1 VRAPAPRPFGNSLA
15 WSFGGHALLFLAVW
29 LLPRM
34 GWLTPP
40 EFEIEIISPVLGTGP
55 AKLGAPKAFVPGA
68 PAIKNVTE
76 PALKPKDPEVKPP
89 VEPPKDWTLPGPS
102 TKVIEQAPTPQT
114 TPGGEVG
121 GTGTAAKTGGS
132 GEGSDEGVPGGTG
145 DGGTPLSAM
154 PKLLNKDEILALLR
168 RFYPEAERRA
178 CREAD
183 VVVAIH
189 IGRDGGVSSVD
200 VVRTAGPSFDD
211 SAKKVAALMKFS
223 PAVSLSGKPVAV
235 KLPQLMQFRLRD

>member
-1 VRAPAPRPFGNSLA
+1 MRAPAPRPFGNSLA
-15 WSFGGHALLFLAVW
+15 WSFGGHALLFFAVW

-34 GWLTPP
+34 GWLKPP

-55 AKLGAPKAFVPGA
+55 AKLGAPKAFVPGV

-76 PALKPKDPEVKPP
+76 PAIKPKTAPVPP
-89 VEPPKDWTLPGPS
+89 PEPPKDWTLPGPS
-102 TKVIEQAPTPQT
+102 TKVIEQAPAPQT

-154 PKLLNKDEILALLR
+154 PKLLNKDEIMALLR

-178 CREAD
+178 GREGD

-189 IGRDGGVSSVD
+189 IGRDGAVSSVD
-200 VVRTAGPSFDD
+200 VLRSSGPAFDD
-211 SAKKVAALMKFS
+211 SAKKVAALMRFS
-223 PAVSLSGKPVAV
+223 PAVSLGGKPVAV
-235 KLPQLMQFRLRD
+235 KLPQLMQFRLKD

>member
-1 VRAPAPRPFGNSLA
+1 MRVPAPRPFSNSLA

-34 GWLTPP
+34 GWLKPP

-55 AKLGAPKAFVPGA
+55 AKLGAPKAFVPGV

-76 PALKPKDPEVKPP
+76 PAIKPKEPVAKPP
-89 VEPPKDWTLPGPS
+89 EPPKDWTLPGPS
-102 TKVIEQAPTPQT
+102 TKVIEQAPAPQS

-154 PKLLNKDEILALLR
+154 PKLLNKDEIMALLR

-178 CREAD
+178 GREGD

-189 IGRDGGVSSVD
+189 IGRDGAVSSVD
-200 VVRTAGPSFDD
+200 VLRSSGPAFDD
-211 SAKKVAALMKFS
+211 AAKKVAALMRFS
-223 PAVSLSGKPVAV
+223 PAVSLGGKPVAV
-235 KLPQLMQFRLRD
+235 KLPQQVQFRLRD

>member
-1 VRAPAPRPFGNSLA
+1 MRAPAPQPFSRSLA

-34 GWLTPP
+34 GWLRPP

-55 AKLGAPKAFVPGA
+55 AKLGAPKAFVPGV

-76 PALKPKDPEVKPP
+76 PAIKPRETPVPP
-89 VEPPKDWTLPGPS
+89 PEPPKDWTLPGPS
-102 TKVIEQAPTPQT
+102 TKVIEQAPAPQS

-154 PKLLNKDEILALLR
+154 PKLLNKDEILSLLR

-178 CREAD
+178 GREGD

-189 IGRDGGVSSVD
+189 IARDGAVSSVD
-200 VVRTAGPSFDD
+200 VLRSSGPAFDD
-211 SAKKVAALMKFS
+211 AAKKVAALMRFS

-235 KLPQLMQFRLRD
+235 KLPQQVQFRLRD

>member
-102 TKVIEQAPTPQT
+102 TKVIEQAPAPQT

-154 PKLLNKDEILALLR
+154 PKLLNKDWRCCAASTR
-168 RFYPEAERRA
+168 RPSAAPGGRPTSSSPSTSAATAACPPWTSCAPPAPPSTTPPRR
-178 CREAD
+178 
-183 VVVAIH
+183 
-189 IGRDGGVSSVD
+189 
-200 VVRTAGPSFDD
+200 
-211 SAKKVAALMKFS
+211 S
-223 PAVSLSGKPVAV
+223 PP
-235 KLPQLMQFRLRD
+235 

>member
-1 VRAPAPRPFGNSLA
+1 MRAPAPRPFSDSVA

-34 GWLTPP
+34 GWLKPP
-40 EFEIEIISPVLGTGP
+40 EFEVEIISPILGTGP
-55 AKLGAPKAFVPGA
+55 AKLGAPKAFVPGIA
-68 PAIKNVTE
+68 AFKNVTE
-76 PALKPKDPEVKPP
+76 PVLKTKEPVVKP

-102 TKVIEQAPTPQT
+102 TKVIEQAPAPVS

-154 PKLLNKDEILALLR
+154 PKLLNKDEILGLLR

-178 CREAD
+178 GREGD

-189 IGRDGGVSSVD
+189 IGRGGAVSSVD
-200 VVRTAGPSFDD
+200 VLRGAGPAFDE
-211 SAKKVAALMKFS
+211 AAQKVGMLMKFT
-223 PAVSLSGKPVAV
+223 PAISLGGQPIAV
-235 KLPQLMQFRLRD
+235 KLPQQVQFRLKD

>member
-1 VRAPAPRPFGNSLA
+1 MRAPAPRPFSNAVA
-15 WSFGGHALLFLAVW
+15 WSFGGHALLLLSVW
-29 LLPRM
+29 LLPRL
-34 GWLTPP
+34 GLLRPP

-55 AKLGAPKAFVPGA
+55 AKLGAPKAFVPGV

-76 PALKPKDPEVKPP
+76 PQLKPKEPVVKPP
-89 VEPPKDWTLPGPS
+89 EPPKEWTLPGPQ
-102 TKVIEQAPTPQT
+102 TKTVEPEAAPQT

-154 PKLLNKDEILALLR
+154 PRLLNKDEILALLR
-168 RFYPEAERRA
+168 RFYPESERRA
-178 CREAD
+178 GREGD

-189 IGRDGGVSSVD
+189 IGRDGNVSSVD
-200 VVRTAGPSFDD
+200 VMRSAGPAFDEA
-211 SAKKVAALMKFS
+211 AKKVAALMRFS
-223 PAVSLSGKPVAV
+223 PAISLGGQPVAV
-235 KLPQLMQFRLRD
+235 KAPQQMQFRLKD